1 MRPARKR
8 TAMKPLK
15 THRHHLGGNPDL
27 ASAEAMANE
36 AIRIAEALMWA
47 VYGSDE
53 AARGCAV
60 AGVLHTERL
69 DRLAS

>member
-1 MRPARKR
+1 MKLSTTNARNLQDK
-8 TAMKPLK
+8 ADPV
-15 THRHHLGGNPDL
+15 
-27 ASAEAMANE
+27 SAEAMANE
-36 AIRIAEALMWA
+36 AIRIAETLMWA

-60 AGVLHTERL
+60 AGVLHTELL

>member
-1 MRPARKR
+1 MKR
-8 TAMKPLK
+8 ST
-15 THRHHLGGNPDL
+15 THLRGNPDL

-47 VYGSDE
+47 IYGSDD
-53 AARGCAV
+53 AARAGAV
-60 AGVLHTERL
+60 AGMLHTEQL